1 MGGNN
6 NYDEVIHH
14 TDQGVWGGHSFSGGG
29 EASMTGDAMHGK
41 THFRGPDVE
50 INSNGAGVNVV
61 NSSGE
66 NSYQD
71 NRTGEMIDQGER
83 LRRSGS
89 AAPTS
94 LEYSGN
100 KSLGHMGKKGAFSA
114 VKDQS
119 IVDKTGTS
127 TPIGNT
133 SMGQTAS
140 NIAIAGQ
147 DAVAKGGSYDQM
159 EATANSAKLLNI
171 PVSPDLQS
179 GIAEGKAFKKS
190 SNYAPGNVKGH

>member
-14 TDQGVWGGHSFSGGG
+14 TDQGVWGGHSFSGEG
-29 EASMTGDAMHGK
+29 EASMTGDKMGGSFK
-41 THFRGPDVE
+41 GPDVT
-50 INSNGAGVNVV
+50 ISSPGAGVDVV

-94 LEYSGN
+94 PEYSGN

-119 IVDKTGTS
+119 IVGKTGTS

-171 PVSPDLQS
+171 PVSPALQK
-179 GIAEGKAFKKS
+179 GIAEGESFKS
-190 SNYAPGNVKGH
+190 TNLAPKTKIR